1 MLPVEPG
8 IKTLDRE
15 MARGRIKTFIGVFRK
30 RGFDMA
36 QWMYLDVCTGF
47 ARRRIDVLGLY

>member
-8 IKTLDRE
+8 IKTLDQE
-15 MARGRIKTFIGVFRK
+15 MARGRIKKFIGLFRK

-36 QWMYLDVCTGF
+36 QMDVPG
-47 ARRRIDVLGLY
+47 RVYWLRS